1 MKKFF
6 LLILVFTNI
15 SLVSQT
21 TPKELAQQQ
30 LDAYNNRQIDAFL
43 KPYSGD
49 VKVYRFPNTF
59 LYEGIET
66 VRKNYADYFKKT
78 PDLHCEL
85 QNRIVFKNKVIDHEL
100 VTANGK
106 KRKAVAIYEIKDGK
120 ISAVTFL

>member
-6 LLILVFTNI
+6 SLILIFTSI

-30 LDAYNNRQIDAFL
+30 LDAYNSKQIDAFL
-43 KPYSGD
+43 KPYAKD

-66 VRKNYADYFKKT
+66 MRKNYADYFKKT

-85 QNRIVFKNKVIDHEL
+85 QNRIIFKNKVIDHEL

-106 KRKAVAIYEIKDGK
+106 IIKAVAIYGIKDGK
-120 ISAVTFL
+120 ISTVTFL